1 MTSMLF
7 YKNGSFSKTSV
18 LLILSFVLVAVR
30 YFLGGIDIAGIH
42 VSEFNPASA
51 LAFFGTVA
59 VLYFSNHNIQLR
71 VGGNTY
77 NPPSEKRPI
86 SLSQLEKEPK

>member
-1 MTSMLF
+1 MLF
-7 YKNGSFSKTSV
+7 YKNGQFSKTSV

-30 YFLGGIDIAGIH
+30 YFLGGMDIAGIH
-42 VSEFNPASA
+42 ISEFNPASA

-77 NPPSEKRPI
+77 NPPSEKPPFT
-86 SLSQLEKEPK
+86 LSATSKLEKEPK